1 MVPRWSARQL
11 LVAASLAASG
21 CARPYAPV
29 VPALSPPP
37 ASVRAVV
44 AAPAAAPPRAA
55 APPPV
60 PARLPDPPPPLADDG
75 RFGVEGR
82 AAAPPAGAHALV
94 REPSGNVEVVALSAR
109 TLACLRGHGA
119 AYARLA
125 VTSGRG
131 GAAARVLAS
140 EGPADAVACAE
151 RAVVRELHRRPD
163 DDPVEVEVLLL
174 RP

>member
-1 MVPRWSARQL
+1 MPRSSARQL

-21 CARPYAPV
+21 CARPHALG

-37 ASVRAVV
+37 PSVPVV
-44 AAPAAAPPRAA
+44 AAAPAAPPPRAA

-60 PARLPDPPPPLADDG
+60 PARLPDPPPPLADDA
-75 RFGVEGR
+75 RFSVEGR
-82 AAAPPAGAHALV
+82 AAPPAGAHALV
-94 REPSGNVEVVALSAR
+94 REPSGNVEVVTLSAR

-119 AYARLA
+119 AYARFA

-140 EGPADAVACAE
+140 EGPVDAVACAE

-163 DDPVEVEVLLL
+163 DDPLEVEVLLV